1 MSILLPNLTLFSSSF
16 GSHLVYIPKFVNRM
30 GIVQRDA
37 LRTSIINYIGL
48 GLGYINK
55 VVLLIMFLSPEEVGL
70 INLIL
75 GIGILFGQAT
85 SLGSVFATWKFFPF
99 FQNKEKKNFGFLGL
113 MMGVVILGILFF
125 TSVYIL
131 LQNEIAY
138 YYRDKSE
145 LFSDYA
151 LWVIPIGI
159 GYVFYLLF
167 DSYLKVMFIN
177 IVSVFAYELLLRLCI
192 SIIILLFG
200 FNLISFSSFVA
211 FHSLIYFLPALYLMV
226 YTMKIGQF
234 HVKLSSINITKR
246 FRKIIVK
253 FSLFSYL
260 NTFGAIAVLTID
272 SIMISTMIG
281 LEATGIYT
289 TMIYLVSVLQVP
301 YRSML
306 RIGSALVVKYWKEKN
321 MVEMNK
327 SYKQF
332 SSVSLYIILLL
343 FSLVWINR
351 IEIFSILPIAYRAG
365 ISVFGFIMIGR
376 IVDVYFGLNTLIL
389 SSSKKYRVDL
399 IFTSVLFVGV
409 FLLNLVF
416 IPKYGIDGAAIS
428 TSIVILFYSFLR
440 VGYVYWAFKLHPFE
454 KSQFAIIAIFG
465 IALFLLSY
473 IPSHDNF
480 DILWIIFK
488 SIFLL
493 IGTVLPIFIFKIE
506 PNTNDYIVKVL
517 QRLKIIQ

>member
-1 MSILLPNLTLFSSSF
+1 
-16 GSHLVYIPKFVNRM
+16 M

-55 VVLLIMFLSPEEVGL
+55 VVLLLLFLSPEQVGL

-99 FQNKEKKNFGFLGL
+99 FQDKEKKNYGFLGL
-113 MMGVVILGILFF
+113 MIGVVLIGILLFS
-125 TSVYIL
+125 SVYLL
-131 LQNEIAY
+131 LQNEISY
-138 YYRDKSE
+138 YYQNKSA
-145 LFSDYA
+145 LFSEYS
-151 LWVIPIGI
+151 LWIIPIGI

-167 DSYLKVMFIN
+167 DSYLRVMFIN

-192 SIIILLFG
+192 SGIILAFG
-200 FNLISFSSFVA
+200 FNWINFNTFIAL
-211 FHSLIYFLPALYLMV
+211 HSLAYFIPALYLMV
-226 YTMKIGQF
+226 YTMKIGEF
-234 HVKLSSINITKR
+234 HVKVNSIKIAKR
-246 FRKIIVK
+246 FRKIIIT

-260 NTFGAIAVLTID
+260 NTFGSIAVLTID

-343 FSLVWINR
+343 FSFVWINR
-351 IEIFSILPIAYRAG
+351 VEIFSILPKTYRAG

-376 IVDVYFGLNTLIL
+376 IVDVYFGLNSLIL

-399 IFTSVLFVGV
+399 LFTGVLFIGV
-409 FLLNLVF
+409 FLLNLLF
-416 IPKYGIDGAAIS
+416 IPKYGINGAAIS
-428 TSIVILFYSFLR
+428 TSLVILLYSFFR

-454 KSQFAIIAIFG
+454 KSQFSILVIFSF
-465 IALFLLSY
+465 ALFILSY
-473 IPSHDNF
+473 IPSHEKF
-480 DILWIIFK
+480 DILWMVLKI
-488 SIFLL
+488 SMLL
-493 IGTVLPIFIFKIE
+493 ILTVLPIFIFKLE
-506 PNTNDYIVKVL
+506 PNTNDYISKVL
-517 QRLKIIQ
+517 QKLKILK